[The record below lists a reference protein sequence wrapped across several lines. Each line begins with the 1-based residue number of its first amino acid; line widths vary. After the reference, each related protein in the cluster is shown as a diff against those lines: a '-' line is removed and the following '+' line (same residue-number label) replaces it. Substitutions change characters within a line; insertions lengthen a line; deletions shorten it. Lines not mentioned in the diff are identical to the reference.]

1 MIFCKKTRPKNIS
14 SICNIRILKYDKNE
28 PPCPNWRGKGAQKSP
43 KVWPFALGKL
53 CLVSDEAT
61 IYIFLRSG
69 KEVETVVNEP
79 CLEIVYEN
87 FVLILL
93 SGDKL
98 AGVVMWQYITP

>member
-1 MIFCKKTRPKNIS
+1 MNRLAQISEGRVHKKVPKS
-14 SICNIRILKYDKNE
+14 GLLLSASCV
-28 PPCPNWRGKGAQKSP
+28 WSP
-43 KVWPFALGKL
+43 MRQL
-53 CLVSDEAT
+53 
-61 IYIFLRSG
+61 YIFLRSG
-69 KEVETVVNEP
+69 KETVVNEP

>member
-1 MIFCKKTRPKNIS
+1 MNRLAQIGEGRVHKKVPKS
-14 SICNIRILKYDKNE
+14 GLLLSASCV
-28 PPCPNWRGKGAQKSP
+28 WSP
-43 KVWPFALGKL
+43 MRQL
-53 CLVSDEAT
+53 
-61 IYIFLRSG
+61 YIFLRSG

>member
-1 MIFCKKTRPKNIS
+1 MHELLFIKS
-14 SICNIRILKYDKNE
+14 DKNE

-43 KVWPFALGKL
+43 KVSASCVWSPMRQL
-53 CLVSDEAT
+53 
-61 IYIFLRSG
+61 YIFLRSG
-69 KEVETVVNEP
+69 KEVETVVNES